1 MNKLMLGQQLSQLT
15 NARMRI
21 GITDLA
27 EEAELQPAPIIERHL
42 AKWEFTEEGEHVRL
56 YFNPCQFLAV
66 PVQEEAVRFTLEK
79 DAMVLTALDCRGKL
93 KYTITFVK

>member
-1 MNKLMLGQQLSQLT
+1 MNKLMLDQQLSQLT

-27 EEAELQPAPIIERHL
+27 EDAELQPAPIIERHL

-56 YFNPCQFLAV
+56 YFNHCQFLAV
-66 PVQEEAVRFTLEK
+66 PVQEEVGFALEK
-79 DAMVLTALDCRGKL
+79 DAIVLTALDRRGKL
-93 KYTITFVK
+93 KYTITFAK